1 MSSNALTPS
10 GGKPEQHDLA
20 AAWSMPYLDYQA
32 LAAHPAAFDLVPFVE
47 ASQRRCVA
55 VRRQDGYF
63 LVLCE
68 GFSSETLSWL
78 ERRLTEHA
86 DDAPYDFA
94 ITAAADL
101 DAYLSQQEAS
111 LRAIDSVAALED
123 ADALQADSPMGDEI
137 SLAGISQ
144 AQSAVVRLIDS
155 TLYDALKA
163 QASDIHFETFSAGLA
178 IKYRIDGVL
187 IPIKQVAGVQLAS
200 QVVSRTKVLSQ
211 LDIAERRVP
220 QDGRYRAKIGGRDID
235 FRVSVMPSA
244 LGEDVVI
251 RVLDKHTL
259 ASSLEGL
266 TLEGL
271 GFDSAMIEEIRML
284 AAQPYGMLLVT
295 GPTGSG
301 KTTTLYAVLSEVNRG
316 EDKIITIEDPV
327 EYQLPGV
334 LQIPVN
340 EAKGLTFAR
349 GLRSVLRH
357 DPDRI
362 MVGEIRDHETAEI
375 AIQAALTGHTVFTT
389 VHANNVLDVVGRFLH
404 MQVDLYSFASAVNA
418 IMAQRLVRMNCPH
431 CVASYQP
438 SSEVLRRSRL
448 PEGRPLD
455 TFDFRKGQGC
465 AHCRGSGYRGRRAII
480 ELLVMTDALRA
491 AIVGRVPAD
500 QLKELARHSGLRPLR
515 DAALELVA
523 TGTTSLE
530 EANRVTFVD

>member
-1 MSSNALTPS
+1 MNSTALTFLRETPR
-10 GGKPEQHDLA
+10 QHALSD
-20 AAWSMPYLDYQA
+20 AWSMPYVDYQA
-32 LAAHPAAFDLVPFVE
+32 LMAHTAAFDVVPFVE

-55 VRRQDGYF
+55 VRQPDGYL

-68 GFSSETLSWL
+68 GFSPDTLSWL
-78 ERRLTEHA
+78 EQRVIERGEDT
-86 DDAPYDFA
+86 PFDFV
-94 ITAAADL
+94 ITAAEDL

-111 LRAIDSVAALED
+111 LRAIDSVAALD
-123 ADALQADSPMGDEI
+123 DVDPLQADIALGDEI

-187 IPIKQVAGVQLAS
+187 IPIKQVAGVQLAN
-200 QVVSRTKVLSQ
+200 QVISRTKVLSQ

-220 QDGRYRAKIGGRDID
+220 QDGRYRAKIGGREID

-251 RVLDKHTL
+251 RILDKHTL
-259 ASSLEGL
+259 ASALEGL

-271 GFDSAMIEEIRML
+271 GFEAAMIEEIRTL

-301 KTTTLYAVLSEVNRG
+301 KTTTLYAVISEVNRG

-362 MVGEIRDHETAEI
+362 MVGEIRDQETAEI
-375 AIQAALTGHTVFTT
+375 AIQASLTGHTVFTT

-404 MQVDLYSFASAVNA
+404 MKVDLYSFSSAVNA
-418 IMAQRLVRMNCPH
+418 IMAQRLVRMNCLH
-431 CVASYQP
+431 CIAPYQP
-438 SSEVLRRSRL
+438 SSALLRRSRL
-448 PEGRPLD
+448 PENRPLD
-455 TFDFRKGQGC
+455 AFDFRKGQGC

-491 AIVGRVPAD
+491 AIVGRIPAD
-500 QLKELARHSGLRPLR
+500 QLKDLARRSGLRPLR
-515 DAALELVA
+515 DAVLELVA
-523 TGTTSLE
+523 AGTTSLE